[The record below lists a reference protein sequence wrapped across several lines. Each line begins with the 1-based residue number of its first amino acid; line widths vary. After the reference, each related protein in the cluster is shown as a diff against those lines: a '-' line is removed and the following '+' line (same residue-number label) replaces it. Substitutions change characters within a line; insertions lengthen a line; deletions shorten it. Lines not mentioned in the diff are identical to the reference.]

1 MNKSGHEEHIGWDVT
16 IQFVHKTKLSN
27 IDISSDLLREIHKY
41 SYTVEIVRV
50 FQWLCENDAVLTE
63 VYIPG

>member
-1 MNKSGHEEHIGWDVT
+1 M
-16 IQFVHKTKLSN
+16 SN
-27 IDISSDLLREIHKY
+27 IDLSSDLLREIHKY

-50 FQWLCENDAVLTE
+50 FQRLCENDAVLTE